1 MTQPQQAQVQSQIVE
16 AFDEEA
22 FARAFDEAAKSE
34 VPIFDTAA
42 QEQQYEL
49 SSDIM
54 LNESAEKFMSSGPP
68 QQDRIGADT
77 IRNLAQEGP
86 QSQQQDPGALAIT
99 AGQLLDRVR
108 DNQSE
113 KFQNSQFLKLMRQL
127 RDREVVVEGDKI
139 VARLSKDREA
149 AEVVSP

>member
-1 MTQPQQAQVQSQIVE
+1 MTQPQQAQAQSQIVE

-34 VPIFDTAA
+34 NPLVDTTT
-42 QEQQYEL
+42 QGQYYEPG
-49 SSDIM
+49 SDIL
-54 LNESAEKFMSSGPP
+54 LNESAERFMSSSPP

-77 IRNLAQEGP
+77 IHGPAQEGP
-86 QSQQQDPGALAIT
+86 QNQQQDPDALAMT
-99 AGQLLDRVR
+99 AGRLLDRVG

-139 VARLSKDREA
+139 VARPSKDREA